1 MNPYSGTDFIE
12 FLYVFVVRCGQFLM
26 GKFSYNQLA
35 SDEIQVIV
43 LAGVG
48 VIASIMGTLLVVRKT
63 TMLANALSHTVL
75 LGIVISYLIFFQSGL
90 PHGLFIDIKTMLLS
104 ATIAAV
110 ITSFLTEFFHKA
122 FQLRQDVS
130 IGLVFTMLFALS
142 VTLVTIFS
150 RNAHIGIEMI
160 MGNIDALH
168 IDDVKIVYA
177 TLGIIGIVVLT
188 FFREI
193 YMTTFD
199 SIFSSSV
206 GISSKCFHYL
216 IVITTSMIIM
226 CAFRCVGFVLV
237 LALLVGPPLIA
248 RLIVHRLSEVIYV
261 SASLS
266 VAFAICTVG
275 ISRHIFSTMKTPLS
289 TSGIMITLIL
299 CVYIIASVIHQYVTI
314 PHKESNKY
322 TISEARE
329 KSIC

>member
-1 MNPYSGTDFIE
+1 MNPYSGTDFID
-12 FLYVFVVRCGQFLM
+12 FLYLFVIRCGKFLT
-26 GKFSYNQLA
+26 GKLPYHTLV
-35 SDEIQVIV
+35 SDEIQIVV
-43 LAGVG
+43 LAGIG
-48 VIASIMGTLLVVRKT
+48 VIASIVGTFLVVRKT

-90 PHGLFIDIKTMLLS
+90 PHALSIDIKTMLMS

-142 VTLVTIFS
+142 ITLVTIFS
-150 RNAHIGIEMI
+150 RNAHIGVEMI
-160 MGNIDALH
+160 MGNVDALH
-168 IDDVKIVYA
+168 LDDIKIIYSA
-177 TLGIIGIVVLT
+177 LGIIGIIILT
-188 FFREI
+188 FFRQM

-199 SIFSSSV
+199 AIFSSSV

-216 IVITTSMIIM
+216 IVITTSIAIM

-248 RLIVHRLSEVIYV
+248 RQIVHRLSTIIYI

-266 VAFAICTVG
+266 IACAICTVG

-299 CVYIIASVIHQYVTI
+299 FTYIASSLVHHWVSISAKASSKDI
-314 PHKESNKY
+314 
-322 TISEARE
+322 ISENQE
-329 KSIC
+329 ESIC